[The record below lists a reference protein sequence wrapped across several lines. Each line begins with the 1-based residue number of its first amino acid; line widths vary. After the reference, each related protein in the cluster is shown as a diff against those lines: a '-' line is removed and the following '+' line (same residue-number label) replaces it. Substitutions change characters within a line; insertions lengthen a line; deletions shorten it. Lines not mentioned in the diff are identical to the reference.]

1 MLESG
6 EESLVHSLIY
16 MIAVIGCT
24 IVSDP
29 FTKKT
34 TDISTLTIF
43 SPFHP
48 NGRLPHV
55 RLSLF
60 AKEAKNEKKKKER
73 NARNTTQKW
82 LGEINDRLSSGIRFS
97 INRANRGASFY
108 FNSWLRYQDP
118 LSGERSLIISILIHP
133 RLARLKMIVEWFW
146 MEN

>member
-1 MLESG
+1 MLFLESG

-60 AKEAKNEKKKKER
+60 AKKQRKER
-73 NARNTTQKW
+73 KKRAKHDETEMTRGDKW
-82 LGEINDRLSSGIRFS
+82 SSFVG
-97 INRANRGASFY
+97 
-108 FNSWLRYQDP
+108 DK
-118 LSGERSLIISILIHP
+118 ILY
-133 RLARLKMIVEWFW
+133 K
-146 MEN
+146 

>member
-60 AKEAKNEKKKKER
+60 AKEAKNEKEKER
-73 NARNTTQKW
+73 KKRAKHDAEMTRGDKW
-82 LGEINDRLSSGIRFS
+82 SSFVG
-97 INRANRGASFY
+97 
-108 FNSWLRYQDP
+108 DK
-118 LSGERSLIISILIHP
+118 ILY
-133 RLARLKMIVEWFW
+133 K
-146 MEN
+146 